1 MCLLENF
8 LFIADSLLPSTGKG
22 LFTKQFISKGTFIVE
37 YKGKITSWKTMLSGK
52 LFNGYVYYINR
63 NHVIDAKPYKTAL
76 GKYAND
82 ANGLVKTKGL
92 RNNSIYVQDNKRV
105 YIKATENI
113 AAGEEILVPYGK
125 EYWDTIR
132 ANNIIGAQEK

>member
-1 MCLLENF
+1 M
-8 LFIADSLLPSTGKG
+8 
-22 LFTKQFISKGTFIVE
+22 
-37 YKGKITSWKTMLSGK
+37 
-52 LFNGYVYYINR
+52 YYINR

-76 GKYAND
+76 AKYAND

-105 YIKATENI
+105 YIKATKNI

-125 EYWDTIR
+125 EYWDIIR
-132 ANNIIGAQEK
+132 ANNIISAQEK